1 LTTLVV
7 SNQKGGV
14 GKTTTA
20 ISLGAALVEQGERVL
35 IVDLDPQANA
45 TSGLG
50 VSKATPNRIYG
61 LLLKE
66 LPIDDSIVSTGVPG
80 LDIIPSGP
88 DMAGAEVE
96 LVPLMAREYRL
107 RNALRAARNYDTVL
121 VDCPPSL
128 GLLTV
133 NALAAGDAVVIPVQ
147 CEYYALEGLAQL
159 LSTIEAVRA
168 RLNEHLEV
176 LAIVLTMEDRRN
188 RLSLQVIDDVRR
200 HFPSLVADARIPRAV
215 RLAEAPSHGVPISVY
230 DRRSAA
236 AQAYDDLAREL
247 TARLRSRSPIAL
259 GGAIA

>member
-1 LTTLVV
+1 MRVLVV

-20 ISLGAALVEQGERVL
+20 ISLGAALVELGQQVL

-50 VSKATPNRIYG
+50 AEKNGAIHRV
-61 LLLKE
+61 LLKE
-66 LPIDDSIVSTGVPG
+66 QPINESVTHTALEG
-80 LDIIPSGP
+80 LDLIPSGP

-96 LVPLMAREYRL
+96 LVPVMAREFRL
-107 RNALRAARNYDTVL
+107 RQALRAAAGTYDTVI

-133 NALAAGDAVVIPVQ
+133 NALAAGDGVVVPVQ

-159 LSTIEAVRA
+159 LNTIEAVRQ
-168 RLNEHLEV
+168 RLNDRLSV

-188 RLSLQVIDDVRR
+188 RLSMQVIDEVRK
-200 HFPSLVADARIPRAV
+200 HFPDLVAHTRIPRTV
-215 RLAEAPSHGVPISVY
+215 RLAEAPSFGKPISVY
-230 DRRSAA
+230 DPTSRAA
-236 AQAYDDLAREL
+236 KAYGALALEVESRM
-247 TARLRSRSPIAL
+247 RSRQPIAL
-259 GGAIA
+259 AGSA